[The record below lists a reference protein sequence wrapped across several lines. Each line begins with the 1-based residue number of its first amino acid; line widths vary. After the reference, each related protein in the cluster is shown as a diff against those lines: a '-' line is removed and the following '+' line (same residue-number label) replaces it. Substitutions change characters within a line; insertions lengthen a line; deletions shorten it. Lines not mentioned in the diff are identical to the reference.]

1 MAEPK
6 VECQSCGEEVT
17 DILAAHNYSI
27 YWDKEQGKW
36 VKSDGTA
43 VYVCSHCLEE
53 LDIHDIEDILRQVDE
68 L

>member
-6 VECQSCGEEVT
+6 VECQSCGKEVT

-27 YWDKEQGKW
+27 YYDKEQGKW

-43 VYVCSHCLEE
+43 VYVCSP
-53 LDIHDIEDILRQVDE
+53 RQNSQNP